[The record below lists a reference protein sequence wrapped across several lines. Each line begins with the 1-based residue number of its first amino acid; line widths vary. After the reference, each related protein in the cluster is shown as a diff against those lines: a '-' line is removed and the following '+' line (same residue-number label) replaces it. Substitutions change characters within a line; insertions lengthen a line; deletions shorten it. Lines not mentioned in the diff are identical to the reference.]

1 MREIVPV
8 RPEQAR
14 ELLALY
20 AAKTTADR
28 CWNAGVRVLLA
39 GLVPDGA
46 TIDSID
52 DAGAV
57 TLTVPDRKENDG

>member
-1 MREIVPV
+1 MHSLQV

-20 AAKTTADR
+20 AAKQAADR

-39 GLVPDGA
+39 GLVPDGS
-46 TIDSID
+46 TIDTID
-52 DAGAV
+52 DDGTV
-57 TLTVPDRKENDG
+57 TLTVPDKRENDG